1 MSDLTR
7 IHCNPVDT
15 KFLIL
20 YIRMREYTRESL
32 NLVKFNSSYKI
43 CDQRIRND
51 ILKEF
56 EEFKSLQID
65 ISSYFNVNIMTAS
78 CKRRSNEFTLKQIKF
93 DQEKEVKI
101 GTKFSPNWNQII
113 NNIEST

>member
-32 NLVKFNSSYKI
+32 NLVKFHGSYKI
-43 CDQRIRND
+43 CDQRIRKN

-56 EEFKSLQID
+56 EEFKSLMID
-65 ISSYFNVNIMTAS
+65 METFFDVNIVTAS

-101 GTKFSPNWNQII
+101 GTKFFTKLEPNC
-113 NNIEST
+113 